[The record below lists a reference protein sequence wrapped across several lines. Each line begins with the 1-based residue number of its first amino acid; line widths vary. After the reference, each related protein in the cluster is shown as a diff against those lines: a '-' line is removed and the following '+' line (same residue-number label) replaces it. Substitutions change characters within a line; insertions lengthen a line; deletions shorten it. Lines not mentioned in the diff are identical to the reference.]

1 MPRTRPIRFAA
12 RSLASGDRTGIPPA
26 TAASKR
32 SAAPVFRAIA
42 FELRAVVRDDVLVRR
57 DDRLAG
63 TERGRDQGVRR
74 FVAAHQLDDDVG
86 VVRSDQVCRGVG
98 EHLRRQTALAGR
110 VEVPDGDRRQL
121 QGAAVGRRQAIAQL
135 AQSANHLCPD
145 GSGSEDDD
153 AQRGPA
159 HRATLA

>member
-1 MPRTRPIRFAA
+1 M
-12 RSLASGDRTGIPPA
+12 
-26 TAASKR
+26 
-32 SAAPVFRAIA
+32 
-42 FELRAVVRDDVLVRR
+42 VRDDVLVRR

-63 TERGRDQGVRR
+63 TERGRDQRVRR

-86 VVRSDQVCRGVG
+86 VVGGDQVRRGVG
-98 EHLRRQTALAGR
+98 EHSGGRPRSRAR
-110 VEVPDGDRRQL
+110 VEVPYGDRRQL
-121 QGAAVGRRQAIAQL
+121 QGAAVGRSQAIAQL